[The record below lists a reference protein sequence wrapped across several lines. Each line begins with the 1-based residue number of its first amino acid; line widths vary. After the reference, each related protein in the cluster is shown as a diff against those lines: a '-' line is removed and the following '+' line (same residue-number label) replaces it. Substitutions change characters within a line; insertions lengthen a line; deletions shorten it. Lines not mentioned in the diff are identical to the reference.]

1 MGKHLALLLAI
12 SLTAIL
18 SGSGCTTSHEQ
29 SGALTGAAVGAVIG
43 STLGKGHSGRGLA
56 VLLGAVVGAN
66 IGATVGRHM
75 DEQDRMKTA
84 EILETSRGNT
94 STSWVNPDTQHSYTV
109 TPTRT
114 YEVAE
119 GPCRE
124 FTMDSQIGGKTE
136 QVYGTACRQAD
147 GSWKI
152 IK

>member
-1 MGKHLALLLAI
+1 MKKIMTVFIVGLLTITL
-12 SLTAIL
+12 
-18 SGSGCTTSHEQ
+18 GGCATREEAGT
-29 SGALTGAAVGAVIG
+29 LTGAAVGAAVG
-43 STLGKGHSGRGLA
+43 STFGGGRGRALA
-56 VLLGAVVGAN
+56 IWLGAVVGAH
-66 IGATVGRHM
+66 IGQTVGRYM
-75 DEQDRMKTA
+75 DEQDRIRTSM
-84 EILETSRGNT
+84 ILENNRTSQA
-94 STSWVNPDTQHSYTV
+94 TSWRNPDTGYDYTV

-124 FTMDSQIGGKTE
+124 FTMDAIVGGKKQ

>member
-1 MGKHLALLLAI
+1 MKKIMVLVVIGF
-12 SLTAIL
+12 LTIGL
-18 SGSGCTTSHEQ
+18 SACATREEAGT
-29 SGALTGAAVGAVIG
+29 LTGAAVGAAVG
-43 STLGKGHSGRGLA
+43 STIGGGRGRALA
-56 VLLGAVVGAN
+56 IWLGAVVGAH
-66 IGATVGRHM
+66 IGQTIGRYM
-75 DEQDRMKTA
+75 DEQDRIRTSMV
-84 EILETSRGNT
+84 LESNRTYQP
-94 STSWVNPDTQHSYTV
+94 STWHNPDTGYDYTV

-124 FTMDSQIGGKTE
+124 FTVNAIIGGKTE

>member
-1 MGKHLALLLAI
+1 MKKGLIYPLTLAFI
-12 SLTAIL
+12 VFL
-18 SGSGCTTSHEQ
+18 SSGCATTREEA
-29 SGALTGAAVGAVIG
+29 GALTGAAVGAVVG
-43 STLGKGHSGRGLA
+43 STIGEGRGRA
-56 VLLGAVVGAN
+56 MAIWLGAVVGAS
-66 IGATVGRHM
+66 IGSTIGKYM
-75 DEQDRMKTA
+75 DEQDRMRTA
-84 EILETSRGNT
+84 DILETKRTNT

-124 FTMDSQIGGKTE
+124 FTLDAQIGGSTE

-147 GSWKI
+147 GSWKV

>member
-1 MGKHLALLLAI
+1 MSLAVTLAG
-12 SLTAIL
+12 A
-18 SGSGCTTSHEQ
+18 GCTTSHEQ
-29 SGALTGAAVGAVIG
+29 SGALTGAAVGAAVGSTVGGGRGKALAIWLGVVVGASIG
-43 STLGKGHSGRGLA
+43 STVGKY
-56 VLLGAVVGAN
+56 
-66 IGATVGRHM
+66 M

-84 EILETSRGNT
+84 EILETRRSNT
-94 STSWVNPDTQHSYTV
+94 SASWVNPDTQNRYTI

-124 FTMDSQIGGKTE
+124 FTMDTQIGGKTE
-136 QVYGTACRQAD
+136 LVYGTACRQAD